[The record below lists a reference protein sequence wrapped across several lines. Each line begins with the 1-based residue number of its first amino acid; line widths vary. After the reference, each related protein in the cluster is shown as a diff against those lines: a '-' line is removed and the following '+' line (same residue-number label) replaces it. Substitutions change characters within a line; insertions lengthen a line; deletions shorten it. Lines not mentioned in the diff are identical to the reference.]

1 MDSGP
6 QVSGGGMADRGVEG
20 GEMLGRGGDVHR
32 VRMDHRG
39 RAHSG
44 IISLKHFHKR

>member
-6 QVSGGGMADRGVEG
+6 QVSGNGMADRGVEG

-32 VRMDHRG
+32 
-39 RAHSG
+39 SG
-44 IISLKHFHKR
+44 WITGAGPIAASLA